1 MATTTNIDAENLS
14 FWKTPAPSLMSV
26 RDGLQELGNS
36 MKIGIVGVAGRM
48 GRMLA
53 AEILKTDGAD
63 LCGGTEAPGSEF
75 VGADLGVLAGTSEM
89 GFVVSDG
96 ADALIKSADA
106 IIDFTAPAVTL
117 AHARIAAGYGTALV
131 IGTTGFSADQI
142 AELRKFGAENVI
154 VHAANFSVGVN
165 LLLGLTEQAAS
176 VLGDD
181 YDIEIVEMHHRH
193 KVDAPSGTALALG
206 EAAASGRKVNLDDV
220 ATRVRDGITGPR
232 PSGNIGFATLRGGS
246 VVGDHTVMFAADGER
261 FELTHK
267 AVDRSVFAV
276 GAVRAALWAGSQA
289 PGYYSMRDV
298 LGFND

>member
-1 MATTTNIDAENLS
+1 
-14 FWKTPAPSLMSV
+14 
-26 RDGLQELGNS
+26 

-53 AEILKTDGAD
+53 AEVLAIEGAD

-75 VGADLGVLAGTSEM
+75 IGADLGTLAGTSKT
-89 GFVVSDG
+89 GQTVT
-96 ADALIKSADA
+96 ADSSALIKSADA
-106 IIDFTAPAVTL
+106 IIDFTVPVVTM
-117 AHARIAAGYGTALV
+117 AHAEIAAAHKTAMV
-131 IGTTGFSADQI
+131 IGTTGFDADQI
-142 AELRKFGAENVI
+142 VGLRTRGADTVI

-206 EAAASGRKVNLDDV
+206 EAAAAGRNVDLEDV

-232 PSGNIGFATLRGGS
+232 PSGNIGFATLRGGG
-246 VVGDHTVMFAADGER
+246 VVGDHTVIFAADGER

-267 AVDRSVFAV
+267 AADRSVFAA
-276 GAVRAALWAGSQA
+276 GAVRAAIWAGSQA
-289 PGYYSMRDV
+289 SGYYSMRDV
-298 LGFND
+298 LGFSG